1 MKTVTTIVIGAG
13 QAGLAMSREL
23 SGRGVD
29 HLVLERG
36 AVGQAWRADRW
47 DSLRLLTPNW
57 ANGLPGA
64 PYRGPDP
71 DGYMPVS
78 ALVTRFDDYA
88 RQIGAPVQGDTVVSR
103 VSSVDGGY
111 HLETN
116 QGPARCGS
124 LVLATGACA
133 RAHVPGLADGVPA
146 GVTQITPT
154 TYKRPG
160 DLPDGGVLVVGA
172 AASGVQLAREI
183 HASGRPVTLA
193 VGWHTR
199 LPRSYRG
206 RDVEWWLDAIGA
218 LDDRFDGIDDLERAR
233 RTPSPQLIGGDTAVD
248 LNALQDLGVEIVGR
262 LAAIR
267 DGEALFSGGLANA
280 CMASDLKMRRLL
292 DAIDDW
298 VAARGLDSALPAPAR
313 PAATRV
319 PAAPVLRRRLDDGGI
334 RTILWAT
341 GYRPDFSWLD
351 VPAFDRRGRLRHVG
365 GVVDAPACG
374 DLGLYALGLPFL
386 RRRRSHQISGV
397 GDDARDLADHLM
409 ARLDGRR
416 AA

>member
-1 MKTVTTIVIGAG
+1 MKAVNTVIIGAG

-23 SGRGVD
+23 SRRGVD

-36 AVGQAWRADRW
+36 AVGHAWRADRW

-64 PYRGPDP
+64 PYGGPDP

-78 ALVTRFDDYA
+78 ELVTRFAAYA
-88 RQIGAPVQGDTVVSR
+88 RQTGAPVQGDTAVLRASR
-103 VSSVDGGY
+103 TESGY
-111 HLETN
+111 HLETS
-116 QGPARCGS
+116 QGPVRCAA

-133 RAHVPGLADGVPA
+133 RAHVPALSAAVPRGV
-146 GVTQITPT
+146 VQTTPSA
-154 TYKRPG
+154 YKRPG

-172 AASGVQLAREI
+172 AATGVQLAREI
-183 HASGRPVTLA
+183 QASGRPVTLA

-199 LPRSYRG
+199 LPRAYRG

-218 LDDRFDGIDDLERAR
+218 LDDRFDAVDDLERAR

-248 LNALQDLGVEIVGR
+248 LNALQDAGVDIVGR

-280 CMASDLKMRRLL
+280 CMAADLKMRRLL
-292 DAIDDW
+292 DAIDGW
-298 VAARGLDSALPAPAR
+298 VAARGLDGELPAPAR
-313 PAATRV
+313 PAATQV

-351 VPAFDRRGRLRHVG
+351 VPVFDGRGRLRHWG
-365 GVVDAPACG
+365 GVVDAP
-374 DLGLYALGLPFL
+374 GLYALGLTFL

-397 GDDARDLADHLM
+397 GDDARELADHLVG
-409 ARLDGRR
+409 RLDGRR